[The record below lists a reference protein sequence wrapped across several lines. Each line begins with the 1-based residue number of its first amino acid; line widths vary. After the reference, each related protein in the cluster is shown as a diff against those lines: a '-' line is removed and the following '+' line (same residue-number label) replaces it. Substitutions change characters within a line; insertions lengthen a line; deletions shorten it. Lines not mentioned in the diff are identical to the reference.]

1 MFALNVVGAGCYVLR
16 GPPQITGLD
25 HNPTYSTKIISEK
38 YLIPGRHKFGC
49 DREKIE
55 GTLPGERC
63 ASLAVFWLPQE
74 GFS

>member
-1 MFALNVVGAGCYVLR
+1 MFALNAVGAGCYVLQ

-25 HNPTYSTKIISEK
+25 HNPAHNTKSISKK
-38 YLIPGRHKFGC
+38 YFIPGRHKFGC
-49 DREKIE
+49 DRAIIE
-55 GTLPGERC
+55 GNLLGERC